1 MLKAF
6 LKYFKPHKKIMF
18 LVLSM
23 VVMFALIE
31 LSIPIFTRIILNDLI
46 PAHDINTILKIS
58 VILIML
64 LILYA
69 FFHYMVGYYGHIWGI
84 SIEKDMRLKAFEKLQ
99 ALSFDY
105 YDTNKT
111 GVIMTRLTS
120 DLHEVAELAHHGFEE
135 VTAVS
140 LMLVLGYIYLIQLDF
155 VVTTIL
161 FVIFLSSMFMLMYSR
176 RKMIDGF
183 RRLRKEHAQINS
195 RLEGSISG
203 IRLTRAFTNESFEI
217 DKFIDDNDIYIEAYK
232 DAYHALGSANATN
245 QFFVQFVNI
254 TVLLAGSLLVITG
267 RFTPGDMFAYYI
279 YFSMLVGPIR
289 RLMTMLETFQQ
300 GWAGFERFQELMN
313 EPIKIKDKETAYD
326 LEKVKGS
333 ISFNNISFGYGE
345 NKENVIDGFNLTI
358 KPGEMHALVGPSGVG
373 KTTIAQLLPRFYEIQ
388 SGSITVDG
396 QNIQDVTLKSLRE
409 NIGYVQQDVT
419 IFWGTIADNIAYG
432 KPGATH
438 DEIVRS
444 AKRAKIHD
452 FIEAL
457 PEGYDTMVG
466 ERGVMLS
473 GGQKQRISIAR
484 IFLRDPQILI
494 LDEAT
499 SALDNITESEIQES
513 LELLT
518 EGRTVLAI
526 AHRLSTIHHA
536 DNIVVMGQGGIV
548 QEGRHEDL
556 ILEAGHYK
564 DLYDAANKA
573 SNS

>member
-1 MLKAF
+1 MMLKEF
-6 LKYFKPHKKIMF
+6 IKYYKPHKKKMF

-31 LSIPIFTRIILNDLI
+31 LSIPYFTRIILNDLI
-46 PAHDINTILKIS
+46 PNHDIKAILKLS
-58 VILIML
+58 VILIIL

-69 FFHYMVGYYGHIWGI
+69 FFHYMVGYHGHIWGI

-99 ALSFDY
+99 ALDFDY
-105 YDTNKT
+105 FDSNKT

-120 DLHEVAELAHHGFEE
+120 DLHEVAELAHHGIEE
-135 VTAVS
+135 VVAVS
-140 LMLVLGYIYLIQLDF
+140 LMLVLGYIYLIRLDF
-155 VVTTIL
+155 WVTTLLFIL
-161 FVIFLSSMFMLMYSR
+161 FLSSMFMLMYSR

-183 RRLRKEHAQINS
+183 RILRKEHAQINS

-203 IRLTRAFTNESFEI
+203 IRLTRAFTNEAYEM
-217 DKFIDDNDIYIEAYK
+217 DKFKKDNDTYIDAYK
-232 DAYHALGSANATN
+232 HAYHALGSANATN
-245 QFFVQFVNI
+245 QFFVQFVNV
-254 TVLLAGSLLVITG
+254 TVLLVGSLLVITR
-267 RFTPGDMFAYYI
+267 RFTAGDMFAYYI

-300 GWAGFERFQELMN
+300 GWAGFERFQELMQ
-313 EPIKIKDKETAYD
+313 EPIKIQDKPYASD
-326 LEKVKGS
+326 LSKVKGA
-333 ISFNNISFGYGE
+333 IEFKDVRFGYGK
-345 NKENVIDGFNLTI
+345 NKEKVLDGFNLSI
-358 KPGEMHALVGPSGVG
+358 RPGEMHALVGPSGVG
-373 KTTIAQLLPRFYEIQ
+373 KTTIAQLLPRFYELQ
-388 SGSITVDG
+388 GGEITVDG

-409 NIGYVQQDVT
+409 NIGYVQQDVL

-432 KPGATH
+432 KPNATRL
-438 DEIVRS
+438 EIVES

-452 FIEAL
+452 FIESL
-457 PEGYDTMVG
+457 PHKYETMVG

-499 SALDNITESEIQES
+499 SALDNITESAIQES

-518 EGRTVLAI
+518 QGRTVLAI

-536 DNIVVMGQGGIV
+536 DNIVVMGEGGIV
-548 QEGRHEDL
+548 QEGKHEDL
-556 ILEAGHYK
+556 IQQPGHYK
-564 DLYDAANKA
+564 DLYKA
-573 SNS
+573 SQKAS